1 MSDFAGHFL
10 SEFFGL
16 NKKVDDIVNN
26 LVDDETPFFTKSIN
40 HAFSLLHSRI
50 VKMAPIM
57 LYKWRMMMKT
67 RNVYKIVWT
76 LMKYLTVESD
86 PLAKEPTK

>member
-26 LVDDETPFFTKSIN
+26 LVDDETPLFYQEHQSCI
-40 HAFSLLHSRI
+40 FSPSF
-50 VKMAPIM
+50 
-57 LYKWRMMMKT
+57 
-67 RNVYKIVWT
+67 
-76 LMKYLTVESD
+76 
-86 PLAKEPTK
+86 